1 MTLRRI
7 IFALALIGTA
17 VFAVAGATAIT
28 HNVAVAGCSRC

>member
-28 HNVAVAGCSRC
+28 QSVAVAGCSRC